1 MKNIKLLIITLLLFF
16 SNNLF
21 SQTQGEMNEIAMK
34 DFKKADK
41 ELNQL
46 YKELFKMLSEK
57 EKTVLIIAQKNWI
70 KFRDSHCDF
79 EVMEYEGGSIQP
91 LIKYN
96 CLETQTKNRIKDLK
110 NILER
115 YKNR

>member
-1 MKNIKLLIITLLLFF
+1 MKTIKLLIITLLLFF

-21 SQTQGEMNEIAMK
+21 SQTQGEMNETAMK

-46 YKELFKMLSEK
+46 YKELFKMLYEK
-57 EKTVLIIAQKNWI
+57 EKAVLIIAQKNWI
-70 KFRDSHCDF
+70 KFKDSHCDF

-91 LIKYN
+91 LIRYN

-110 NILER
+110 QSIE
-115 YKNR
+115 NRVNK